1 MTSSSAEKDA
11 QSNIARIIDSVDAA
25 SIALIAQGNKITYGE
40 LRTLVATARA
50 GLVHAGLQPGQ
61 SIMLIGENEI
71 DFVVGALAALGA
83 GAVVAPIR
91 SRNPLPEVQRKVDA
105 VEPDMALLCATAA
118 WLQPHQ
124 EDLLCPTFVRMDE
137 LQAMTDLAPVPIVER
152 SDDDLAFLLLT
163 SGVTSNSKV
172 AMLSHGNLDWM
183 QRSITEDPV
192 SGTNPAAVSLAV
204 LPLTHIFGLNVVLFS
219 SLRAGATVVLQ
230 EKFDVDVSF
239 ALIKEHGVTNISGAP
254 TMWQRFLASN
264 APDDA
269 LSDVR
274 NAASGAAALP
284 IEVFNGVLDRFGIEL
299 TEGYGLTETSP
310 VVTWSRGMKTKPGS
324 VGRPMPGVEVALVE
338 PDGTPV
344 EDGDTG
350 EIVVRS
356 PGVFKGYLRSKD
368 LTDSV
373 LTEDGWF
380 WTGDMGVFDTDG
392 YLYLVDRIKD
402 IVIVR
407 GFNVYPAEVE
417 DVLIEHPGVSGAI
430 VVGARDDIDGER
442 VIAHVSGSATAEEL
456 DEHCRAR
463 LSRYK
468 CPTEFRFV
476 DELPLSQTGKK
487 LRRELR

>member
-1 MTSSSAEKDA
+1 MTANSVAET
-11 QSNIARIIDSVDAA
+11 NIARIIEPVDAA
-25 SIALIAQGNKITYGE
+25 SVALIVLGAEITYGE
-40 LRTLVATARA
+40 LRERVATARA
-50 GLVHAGLQPGQ
+50 ALVHVGLQPGQ
-61 SIMLIGENEI
+61 SLMLIGENEL

-83 GAVVAPIR
+83 GAIVAPIR
-91 SRNPLPEVQRKVDA
+91 SRNPLPEVQRKVA
-105 VEPDMALLCATAA
+105 SVEPDMALLCGTAA
-118 WLQPHQ
+118 WLQDHQ
-124 EDLLCPTFVRMDE
+124 EDLLCPMFVRMDE
-137 LQAMTDLAPVPIVER
+137 LEANTDLDAVPIVER
-152 SDDDLAFLLLT
+152 SGDDLAFLLLT

-172 AMLSHGNLDWM
+172 AMLSHGNLEWM
-183 QRSITEDPV
+183 QRSITEHPE
-192 SGTNPAAVSLAV
+192 AALGPDAVALAV

-230 EKFDVDVSF
+230 PKFDVDESF
-239 ALIKEHGVTNISGAP
+239 ALIEEFGVTSISGAP
-254 TMWQRFLASN
+254 TMWQRFLASD

-269 LSDVR
+269 LAGIR

-284 IEVFNGVLDRFGIEL
+284 IEVYNGVLDRFGVEL
-299 TEGYGLTETSP
+299 SEGYGLTETSP
-310 VVTWSRGMKTKPGS
+310 VVTWSRGMETRPGS
-324 VGRPMPGVEVALVE
+324 VGRPMEGVEVALVE

-356 PGVFKGYLRSKD
+356 PGVFKGYLGASD
-368 LTDSV
+368 ITDSV

-380 WTGDMGVFDTDG
+380 WTGDMGVFGPDG

-417 DVLIEHPGVSGAI
+417 DVLIEHPRVSGAI
-430 VVGARDDIDGER
+430 VVGARDDLDGER
-442 VIAHVSGSATAEEL
+442 VVAHVSGSATADEL
-456 DEHCRAR
+456 EEHCLAR

-468 CPTEFRFV
+468 CPTEYHFV
-476 DELPLSQTGKK
+476 EELPVSLTGKK